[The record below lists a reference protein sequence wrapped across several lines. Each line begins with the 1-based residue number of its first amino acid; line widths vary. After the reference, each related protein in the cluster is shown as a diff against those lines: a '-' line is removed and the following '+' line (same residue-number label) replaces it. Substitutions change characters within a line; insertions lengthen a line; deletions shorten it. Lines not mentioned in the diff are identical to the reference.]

1 MQIFTILYPA
11 VQIFGKAKSKT
22 GSPTPTPL
30 PANATGEELMGAMM
44 GAGLW
49 KALAVL
55 VALVIVGGFAL
66 WAWGEIQGGGS

>member
-1 MQIFTILYPA
+1 MQILTILYPA
-11 VQIFGKAKSKT
+11 IQIFGKAKT

-30 PANATGEELMGAMM
+30 PVNASGEELVGAMM
-44 GAGLW
+44 GTGLW
-49 KALAVL
+49 KAIAVI